1 MALSSDLISQ
11 FVQVTKDDK
20 TKKETTVFGTI
31 VEYNGD
37 KYVQLDGSELLTP
50 ISTTADALVDERVL
64 VTIKNHSA
72 IVTGNISSPSAR
84 TETVQDLSTLTS
96 NKITE
101 LEIVIAD
108 KVSTERLEVEVARI
122 DSLVSENVTIK
133 EHLDANEA
141 DIDQL
146 TADTVTINDKL
157 TAAEADIEYLKS
169 EVLDAETA
177 TIKFATIENL
187 EATQAQ
193 VNNLEATY
201 GEFHD
206 LTVKRLDA
214 AEADIDGLETTKL
227 DADTAEITYAK
238 ISELN
243 AATADIDSLEADV
256 ADIDTLIFG
265 SASGSTIQT
274 SFANAVIAQLG
285 SAQIK
290 SAMIENVSASKITS
304 GDIITNNV
312 RVMSEDGK
320 LLISDETMQI
330 SDESRVR
337 VQIGKDAAGDYS
349 INIWDE
355 NGNLMFSKGG
365 ITDSAIKDA
374 IIRNDMVSDTA
385 NIAAHKLDI
394 DSLFEEINDSSKTI
408 KSSRIYL
415 DDEGQTLDVAF
426 ETVTTDIDEL
436 QNELSSQGTQITAV
450 QGQIS
455 SKVWQN
461 DIDVVTTESDEKIE
475 TLNSQYSSLEQ
486 EVDSMSTTIASH
498 TSEISKKA
506 DSTTVT
512 EVSNKVT
519 SLEADLSGFRTTV
532 SNTYATQSEVDG
544 LTDRVDSAETNIAQ
558 NTESIGLMAT
568 KKELE
573 STLDNYS
580 TTSEMNAAIQVSA
593 TSITNT
599 VKSTY
604 ATISEVESIKI
615 GGRNLFSGYSDSEIQ
630 LSDYQS
636 TGSFKQFIDCLTFDP
651 SETVGEE
658 YTISFWAKSP
668 NGETPLAVYNQNGS
682 PRYFY
687 FPSTTVTSS
696 LGTEWEYFTLTITN
710 EDKGESYTGTYY
722 NRIEFYASD
731 QTGVLLK
738 KIKVE
743 KGNKATDWTPAPE
756 DMATSDDLA
765 TVQSSTDLVET
776 RVTTAETLIEQLS
789 DCIAVLVRD
798 ANGESLMVQTEDG
811 WSFSTANIQETVDAT
826 SENLDNLINEVGDVN
841 STVDALQQAVSDL
854 GILNDY
860 VKIGSYEDE
869 PCIELGETDSDFK
882 LIITN
887 TRIMFME
894 GSGMPAYINNQSLH
908 IKKAVVEEELQQGE
922 FVWKIR
928 SNGNLG
934 LVWKGVIS

>member
-1 MALSSDLISQ
+1 MALSNDLISQ
-11 FVQVTKDDK
+11 FVKITKDNTPK
-20 TKKETTVFGTI
+20 VTEATMYGTV
-31 VEYNGD
+31 VKNGSIIS
-37 KYVQLDGSELLTP
+37 VQLDGSDVLTP
-50 ISTTADALVDERVL
+50 VSTTTNVEDGERVTVL
-64 VTIKNHSA
+64 IKNHA
-72 IVTGNISSPSAR
+72 AVITGNITSPSAR
-84 TETVQDLSTLTS
+84 TE
-96 NKITE
+96 
-101 LEIVIAD
+101 
-108 KVSTERLEVEVARI
+108 EVESMSKKVYEFDEVVTTKFTATQADI
-122 DSLVSENVTIK
+122 ASLAAENVVIK
-133 EHLDANEA
+133 EQLKASEA
-141 DIDQL
+141 DISDL
-146 TADTVTINDKL
+146 KATDVTITDTL
-157 TAAEADIEYLKS
+157 TAANAEIEKLKTDKLDVATADITY
-169 EVLDAETA
+169 A
-177 TIKFATIENL
+177 TIKDL
-187 EATQAQ
+187 EATNADIY
-193 VNNLEATY
+193 NLEATY
-201 GEFHD
+201 GEFKD
-206 LTVKRLDA
+206 LTAERLTA
-214 AEADIDGLETTKL
+214 AEADIDTLEATKI
-227 DADTAEITYAK
+227 DATTAEITYAK
-238 ISELN
+238 ISDLN
-243 AATADIDSLEADV
+243 AATADIDTLEADV
-256 ADIDTLIFG
+256 AEIDTLIFG

-285 SAQIK
+285 DAQIK
-290 SAMIENVSASKITS
+290 SATIENVSASKITS
-304 GDIITNNV
+304 GDIITNSV

-330 SDESRVR
+330 SDASRVR

-365 ITDSAIKDA
+365 ITDSAIKDS

-394 DSLFEEINDSSKTI
+394 DSLFEAINGSSKTI
-408 KSSRIYL
+408 TSSRIYL

-426 ETVTTDIDEL
+426 ESVTTDIDEL

-450 QGQIS
+450 QGQIT

-461 DIDVVTTESDEKIE
+461 DIDVATTASDEKIE
-475 TLNSQYSSLEQ
+475 TLSNQYSSLEQ
-486 EVDSMSTTIASH
+486 EVDNMTTTIASH

-532 SNTYATQSEVDG
+532 SNTYVTQTEVDD

-568 KKELE
+568 KKEVE

-604 ATISEVESIKI
+604 ATISEVEGIEI
-615 GGRNLFSGYSDSEIQ
+615 GGRNLFSGYLDNEIQ
-630 LSDYQS
+630 LPDYQN

-668 NGETPLAVYNQNGS
+668 NGETPLSIYNQNES

-687 FPSTTVTSS
+687 FPRTTMTSS
-696 LGTEWEYFTLTITN
+696 LGTAWEYFTLTITN
-710 EDKGESYTGTYY
+710 EDKGETYTGTYY
-722 NRIEFYASD
+722 NRIEFYAPD
-731 QTGVLLK
+731 QLGVLIK

-756 DMATSDDLA
+756 DMATSDDLS
-765 TVQSSTDLVET
+765 TTQSFADLVET

-789 DCIAVLVRD
+789 DSIAILVRD

-811 WSFSTANIQETVDAT
+811 WTFSTANIQEAVDAT
-826 SENLDNLINEVGDVN
+826 SENLDSLINEVGDVN
-841 STVDALQQAVSDL
+841 SAVEALQQAVSDL

-894 GSGMPAYINNQSLH
+894 GSGMPAYISNQSLH

-934 LVWKGVIS
+934 LVWKGVTS

>member
-11 FVQVTKDDK
+11 FVQVTKDNTK
-20 TKKETTVFGTI
+20 TSKETTVYGT
-31 VEYNGD
+31 VVKYDGV
-37 KYVQLDGSELLTP
+37 KYVRIDGSDLLTP
-50 ISTTADALVDERVL
+50 VSMTADAIEGERVT
-64 VTIKNHSA
+64 VMIKNHTA
-72 IVTGNISSPSAR
+72 MVTGNISSPSAR
-84 TETVQDLSTLTS
+84 TSTVTEIGGTSEEAS
-96 NKITE
+96 NKVTE
-101 LEIVIAD
+101 LEILLAD
-108 KVSTERLEVEVARI
+108 KVSTDRLATEVARI
-122 DSLVSENVTIK
+122 DTLVSDNATVKNRLDVAEGNIKQLNADNVSIT
-133 EHLDANEA
+133 A
-141 DIDQL
+141 QL
-146 TADTVTINDKL
+146 N
-157 TAAEADIEYLKS
+157 AAEADIEILKADVADI
-169 EVLDAETA
+169 ENINA
-177 TIKFATIENL
+177 KYATIENL

-206 LTVKRLDA
+206 LTAERLDA
-214 AEADIDGLETTKL
+214 AEADIDSLETKKL
-227 DADTAEITYAK
+227 DAATAEITYAK
-238 ISELN
+238 ISELD
-243 AATADIDSLEADV
+243 ATTADVDNLEADV
-256 ADIDTLIFG
+256 AKIDTLIFG
-265 SASGSTIQT
+265 SASGSAIQT

-285 SAQIK
+285 NAQIK

-337 VQIGKDAAGDYS
+337 VQIGKDVSGDYS

-394 DSLFEEINDSSKTI
+394 DSLFEEINGSSKTI
-408 KSSRIYL
+408 KSSRVYL
-415 DDEGQTLDVAF
+415 DEKGQSLDVAF
-426 ETVTTDIDEL
+426 ESVTTDVEEL

-455 SKVWQN
+455 SKVWQS
-461 DIDVVTTESDEKIE
+461 DINAVSNASDEKIE
-475 TLNSQYSSLEQ
+475 TLSNQYSSLEQ

-512 EVSNKVT
+512 EVNTKVT

-532 SNTYATQSEVDG
+532 S
-544 LTDRVDSAETNIAQ
+544 
-558 NTESIGLMAT
+558 
-568 KKELE
+568 
-573 STLDNYS
+573 
-580 TTSEMNAAIQVSA
+580 
-593 TSITNT
+593 
-599 VKSTY
+599 STY
-604 ATISEVESIKI
+604 VTISEVEGIKI

-630 LSDYQS
+630 LPDYQS

-668 NGETPLAVYNQNGS
+668 NGETPLVVYNQNGS

-687 FPSTTVTSS
+687 FPRTTVTSS

-710 EDKGESYTGTYY
+710 EDKGETYTGTYY

-765 TVQSSTDLVET
+765 TVQSAADLVET

-798 ANGESLMVQTEDG
+798 ANGESLMIQTEDG
-811 WSFSTANIQETVDAT
+811 WSFSTASIQETVDAT
-826 SENLDNLINEVGDVN
+826 SENLDSLINEVGDVN
-841 STVDALQQAVSDL
+841 SAVDALQQAVTDL

-860 VKIGSYEDE
+860 VKIGSYENE

-894 GSGMPAYINNQSLH
+894 GSGMPAYISNQSLH

-928 SNGNLG
+928 NNGNLG
-934 LVWKGVIS
+934 LVWKGVTS

>member
-11 FVQVTKDDK
+11 FVQVTKDNTK
-20 TKKETTVFGTI
+20 TSKETTVYGT
-31 VEYNGD
+31 VVKYDGV
-37 KYVQLDGSELLTP
+37 KYVRIDGSDLLTP
-50 ISTTADALVDERVL
+50 VSMTADAIEGERVT
-64 VTIKNHSA
+64 VMIKNHTA
-72 IVTGNISSPSAR
+72 MVTGNISSPSAR
-84 TETVQDLSTLTS
+84 TSTVTEIGGTSEEAS
-96 NKITE
+96 NKVTE
-101 LEIVIAD
+101 LEILLAD
-108 KVSTERLEVEVARI
+108 KVSTDRLATEVARI
-122 DSLVSENVTIK
+122 DTLVSDNATVKNRLDVAEGNIKQLNADNVSIT
-133 EHLDANEA
+133 A
-141 DIDQL
+141 QL
-146 TADTVTINDKL
+146 NAT
-157 TAAEADIEYLKS
+157 EADIEILKADVADI
-169 EVLDAETA
+169 ENAHA
-177 TIKFATIENL
+177 KYATIENL

-206 LTVKRLDA
+206 LTAERLDA
-214 AEADIDGLETTKL
+214 AEANIENLETKKL
-227 DADTAEITYAK
+227 DAATAEITYAK
-238 ISELN
+238 ISELD
-243 AATADIDSLEADV
+243 ATTADIDNLEADV
-256 ADIDTLIFG
+256 AKIDTLIFG
-265 SASGSTIQT
+265 SASGSTIQA

-285 SAQIK
+285 NAQIK

-330 SDESRVR
+330 SDASRVR
-337 VQIGKDAAGDYS
+337 VQIGKDTVGDYS
-349 INIWDE
+349 INIWDA

-394 DSLFEEINDSSKTI
+394 DSLFEEINGSSKTI
-408 KSSRIYL
+408 KSSRVYL
-415 DDEGQTLDVAF
+415 DDKGQSLDVAF
-426 ETVTTDIDEL
+426 ESVTTDVEEL
-436 QNELSSQGTQITAV
+436 QNGLSSQGTQITAV

-455 SKVWQN
+455 SKVWQS
-461 DIDVVTTESDEKIE
+461 DINAASNASDEKIE
-475 TLNSQYSSLEQ
+475 TLSNQYSSLEQ

-512 EVSNKVT
+512 EVNKKVT

-532 SNTYATQSEVDG
+532 S
-544 LTDRVDSAETNIAQ
+544 
-558 NTESIGLMAT
+558 
-568 KKELE
+568 
-573 STLDNYS
+573 
-580 TTSEMNAAIQVSA
+580 
-593 TSITNT
+593 
-599 VKSTY
+599 STY
-604 ATISEVESIKI
+604 ATIDEVEGIKI

-630 LSDYQS
+630 LPDYQS

-798 ANGESLMVQTEDG
+798 ANGESLMIQTEDG
-811 WSFSTANIQETVDAT
+811 WSFSTANIQGTVDAT
-826 SENLDNLINEVGDVN
+826 SENLDSLINEVGDVN
-841 STVDALQQAVSDL
+841 SAVGALQQAVSDL

-860 VKIGSYEDE
+860 VKIGSYENE

-894 GSGMPAYINNQSLH
+894 GSGMPAYISNQSLH

-934 LVWKGVIS
+934 LVWKGVTS

>member
-11 FVQVTKDDK
+11 FVQVTKDNTK
-20 TKKETTVFGTI
+20 TSKETTVYGT
-31 VEYNGD
+31 VVKYDGV
-37 KYVQLDGSELLTP
+37 KYVRIDGSDLLTP
-50 ISTTADALVDERVL
+50 VSMTADAIEGERVT
-64 VTIKNHSA
+64 VMIKNHTA
-72 IVTGNISSPSAR
+72 MVTGNISSPSAR
-84 TETVQDLSTLTS
+84 TSTVTEIGGTSEEAS
-96 NKITE
+96 NKVTE
-101 LEIVIAD
+101 LEILLAD
-108 KVSTERLEVEVARI
+108 KVSTDRLATEVARI
-122 DSLVSENVTIK
+122 DTLVSDNATVKNRLDVAEGNIKQLNADNVSIT
-133 EHLDANEA
+133 A
-141 DIDQL
+141 QL
-146 TADTVTINDKL
+146 N
-157 TAAEADIEYLKS
+157 AAEADIEILKADVADI
-169 EVLDAETA
+169 ENINA
-177 TIKFATIENL
+177 KYATIENL

-206 LTVKRLDA
+206 LTAERLDA
-214 AEADIDGLETTKL
+214 AEADIDSLETKKL
-227 DADTAEITYAK
+227 DAATAEITYAK
-238 ISELN
+238 ISELD
-243 AATADIDSLEADV
+243 ATTADVDNLEADV
-256 ADIDTLIFG
+256 AKIDTLIFG
-265 SASGSTIQT
+265 SASGSAIQT

-285 SAQIK
+285 NAQIK

-337 VQIGKDAAGDYS
+337 VQIGKDATGDYS

-394 DSLFEEINDSSKTI
+394 DSLFEEINGSSKTI
-408 KSSRIYL
+408 KSSRVYL
-415 DDEGQTLDVAF
+415 DEKGQSLDVAF
-426 ETVTTDIDEL
+426 ESVTTDVEEL
-436 QNELSSQGTQITAV
+436 QNELSSL
-450 QGQIS
+450 S
-455 SKVWQN
+455 SKVWQS
-461 DIDVVTTESDEKIE
+461 DINAVSNASDEKIE
-475 TLNSQYSSLEQ
+475 TLSNQYSSLEQ

-512 EVSNKVT
+512 EVNTKVT

-532 SNTYATQSEVDG
+532 S
-544 LTDRVDSAETNIAQ
+544 
-558 NTESIGLMAT
+558 
-568 KKELE
+568 
-573 STLDNYS
+573 
-580 TTSEMNAAIQVSA
+580 
-593 TSITNT
+593 
-599 VKSTY
+599 STY
-604 ATISEVESIKI
+604 ATISEVEGIKI

-630 LSDYQS
+630 LPDYQS

-668 NGETPLAVYNQNGS
+668 NGETPLVVYNQNGS

-687 FPSTTVTSS
+687 FPRTTVTSS

-710 EDKGESYTGTYY
+710 EDKGETYTGTYY

-765 TVQSSTDLVET
+765 TVQSAADLVET

-798 ANGESLMVQTEDG
+798 ANGESLMIQTEDG
-811 WSFSTANIQETVDAT
+811 WSFSTASIQETVDAT
-826 SENLDNLINEVGDVN
+826 SENLDSLINEVGDVN
-841 STVDALQQAVSDL
+841 SAVDALQQAVTDL

-860 VKIGSYEDE
+860 VKIGSYENE

-894 GSGMPAYINNQSLH
+894 GSGMPAYISNQSLH

-928 SNGNLG
+928 NNGNLG
-934 LVWKGVIS
+934 LVWKGVTS